1 MKTLYILVNEGII
14 PRSSFSIDIEDRG
27 YQFGDGIYE
36 MVKVFEGVLFEWE
49 AHLERLFRS
58 ARELRIAISM
68 NKEELTKQIQQLI
81 AIENLRDGYIYLQVT
96 RGVAAR
102 VHHFPEGATSVL
114 VAYVKEG
121 GEVRKAELAGIHV
134 ITTEDI
140 RWQRVDIKSLNL
152 LGNVLAKQKAV
163 EVGAQEAV
171 FVRDG
176 FVTECSSSNIFGI
189 KDGVCYTHPANHFI
203 LNGITRQVVIRLL
216 EKVSL
221 ELEETPMT
229 LEALYEMD
237 EVFITNTGQEIGPVI
252 DIDGRKIGTG
262 EVGEYSRKLSS
273 EFQRLI
279 DSVVPSKQ

>member
-1 MKTLYILVNEGII
+1 MYILVNEGII
-14 PRSSFSIDIEDRG
+14 PRSSFSVDIEDRG

-49 AHLERLFRS
+49 AHLQRLFRS
-58 ARELRIAISM
+58 ARELRITISM
-68 NKEELTKQIQQLI
+68 NKEELTEQVQRLI
-81 AIENLRDGYIYLQVT
+81 AIEDLRDGYVYIQVT
-96 RGVAAR
+96 REVASR
-102 VHHFPEGATSVL
+102 IHHFPEGVSSVL
-114 VAYVKEG
+114 VAYTKEG
-121 GEVRKAELAGIHV
+121 KEERKEELAGIRV

-163 EVGAQEAV
+163 EAGAQEAV

-176 FVTECSSSNIFGI
+176 MVTECSSSNIFGI
-189 KDGVCYTHPANHFI
+189 KDGVCFTHPANHLI

-221 ELEETPMT
+221 ELEESPMK
-229 LEALYEMD
+229 LEALYGMD
-237 EVFITNTGQEIGPVI
+237 EVFITNTGQEVGPVI
-252 DIDGRKIGTG
+252 EIDGRKVGNGDIG
-262 EVGEYSRKLSS
+262 VYSRNLSI

-279 DSVVPSKQ
+279 DSVVPSKR